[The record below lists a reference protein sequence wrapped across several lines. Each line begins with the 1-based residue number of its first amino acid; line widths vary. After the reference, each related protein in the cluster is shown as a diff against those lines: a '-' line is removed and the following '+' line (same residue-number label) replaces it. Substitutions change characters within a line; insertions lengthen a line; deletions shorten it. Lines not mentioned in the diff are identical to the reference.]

1 MISVFITATKPL
13 FTPKNVEFWTEWV
26 GGNDSLLAT
35 RLIAWGG
42 GGNEEPRDESKADHW
57 EQSPLQ
63 QLRSFDLHCLTLRIS
78 FHFGYQIVKLNSKH
92 NSGWPQRNKKQN

>member
-42 GGNEEPRDESKADHW
+42 GGGGGMKNQGMNPKPIIGSKV
-57 EQSPLQ
+57 LCNNYV
-63 QLRSFDLHCLTLRIS
+63 LLTSIA
-78 FHFGYQIVKLNSKH
+78 
-92 NSGWPQRNKKQN
+92 